1 MPLEPEV
8 GMQLVIGN
16 QKYSSWSMRPW
27 VAMKHFGIEFET
39 IKLKLFTPEFAEQ
52 IRSYS
57 TVGTVPVLVDS
68 EFGSIT
74 DSLAIL
80 ESLAEQHPQMWP
92 QKPLLRAK
100 ARSACA
106 LMHSGF
112 VAMRSEMPM
121 NCSARQRQLEITES
135 CARDVV
141 AVQTLWQECMD
152 LTSELGVED
161 NGYLF
166 GDFSIADACF
176 APVVVR
182 LNGYTVSITDSS
194 KRYLQRM
201 LATPAV
207 AEWIQEGQAE
217 TVIVPEDEVGGF

>member
-1 MPLEPEV
+1 
-8 GMQLVIGN
+8 MQLVIGN

-27 VAMKHFGIEFET
+27 VAMQHFGIEFET

-52 IRSYS
+52 IRPYS

-68 EFGSIT
+68 KLGSIT

-92 QKPLLRAK
+92 QEPLLRAR
-100 ARSACA
+100 ARNACA

-112 VAMRSEMPM
+112 VAMRREMPM
-121 NCSARQRQLEITES
+121 NCSARQRQLGITES

-141 AVQTLWQECMD
+141 AVQALWQECMD
-152 LTSELGVED
+152 LTSKLGVED
-161 NGYLF
+161 KGYLF
-166 GDFSIADACF
+166 GDFSIADAYF

-182 LNGYTVSITDSS
+182 LNGYTVSTTDSS

-201 LATPAV
+201 LATSAV
-207 AEWIQEGQAE
+207 AEWIQDGQAE
-217 TVIVPEDEVGGF
+217 TVIIPEYEAGGF

>member
-1 MPLEPEV
+1 
-8 GMQLVIGN
+8 MQLVIGN
-16 QKYSSWSMRPW
+16 QKYSSWSVRPW
-27 VAMKHFGIEFET
+27 VAMQHFGIDFET
-39 IKLKLFTPEFAEQ
+39 TKLKLFTPEFAEQ
-52 IRSYS
+52 IRPYS

-68 EFGSIT
+68 KLGSIT

-92 QKPLLRAK
+92 QEPLLRAK

-106 LMHSGF
+106 LMHNGF
-112 VAMRSEMPM
+112 VAMRREMPM

-141 AVQTLWQECMD
+141 AVQALWQECMD
-152 LTSELGVED
+152 LTSKLGVED

-166 GDFSIADACF
+166 GDFSIADAYF

-182 LNGYTVSITDSS
+182 LNGYAVSITDSS

-201 LATPAV
+201 LATSAV

-217 TVIVPEDEVGGF
+217 TVVVPEYEAVGF